1 MAQYW
6 VENHDFKGKIEG
18 KIGNGEVVEV
28 LLLNDDDKHWVKA
41 KVRLVEKS
49 EEGGDTL
56 KVLADY
62 GQPSDEEFPIE
73 VLEAQSADD
82 DDD

>member
-1 MAQYW
+1 MTQYW

-18 KIGNGEVVEV
+18 KIGKGEVVEV
-28 LLLNDDDKHWVKA
+28 LLMNDADKHWVKA
-41 KVRLVEKS
+41 KVQLGGKS
-49 EEGGDTL
+49 EECTDTL

-62 GQPSDEEFPIE
+62 GSPTDEEFPVK

-82 DDD
+82 DD